1 MQLPRC
7 NARPLMSQL
16 VYNTVDHISSKS
28 PILCHDAYHHFIL
41 EEDWDEMT
49 LNEPKGGNRTCKIP
63 GCGQNMP
70 SCIILTYQLQALKT
84 ERFTT
89 LVLNKGD
96 L

>member
-1 MQLPRC
+1 MLAMQLPRC

-49 LNEPKGGNRTCKIP
+49 VNEPKGGNRTCKIP
-63 GCGQNMP
+63 GCGAEYAKLYH
-70 SCIILTYQLQALKT
+70 S
-84 ERFTT
+84 
-89 LVLNKGD
+89 D
-96 L
+96 LSAPGFED